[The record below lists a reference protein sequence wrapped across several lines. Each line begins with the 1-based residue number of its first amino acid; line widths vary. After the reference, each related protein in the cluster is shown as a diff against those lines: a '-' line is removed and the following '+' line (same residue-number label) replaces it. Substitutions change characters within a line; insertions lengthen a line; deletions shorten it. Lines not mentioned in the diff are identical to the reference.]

1 MSDRRATISWLVVML
16 MAVGI
21 AARAGVQVVQSESL
35 TTDRDAYLAL
45 AETFQDSGVYARPG
59 SDIPTAYR
67 PPLYP
72 ILLAAATSIL
82 PPGVAVSVINLL
94 ASAVI
99 IGGTYLLAR
108 ALSLDELPALF
119 AAAIVTFD
127 PLLIWSSKDAMTELV
142 FTAIMTVT
150 LCLTARVDQS
160 GEPAARWGLLA
171 GGFFGLAGL
180 CRPTALP
187 WMICWLAMIVIP
199 SQRKTGSTTVPI
211 KSTRFGSPRRQFAVT
226 AVAVSGVIVGLW
238 GLRNLWQMDR
248 FLVTTTHGG
257 YTLLLGNNP
266 TFDRDVLQTP
276 PHVWPGDSLI
286 AWQAELERRQ
296 RRDLG
301 DNFHSELAV
310 DRWCRDE
317 AIRWIS
323 SHPTRFVAAAGYRMR
338 SLWSPGPRGPEAAG
352 LPTVIRLPVAAWS
365 LGLFA
370 LAACGLIGLIR
381 DPRRAR
387 WWPLL
392 AWVAVVVGIHLF
404 YWADARMRAPI
415 QPILAVLAARA
426 VASGWFARGTTR
438 NQARKGTSG
447 IDA

>member
-1 MSDRRATISWLVVML
+1 MSDHRATIAWLVMTL
-16 MAVGI
+16 MAVGA

-45 AETFQDSGVYARPG
+45 AETLQASGVYARPD

-72 ILLAAATSIL
+72 VLLSAITTVL
-82 PPGVAVSVINLL
+82 PAGLAVAVLNLL

-99 IGGTYLLAR
+99 ITGTYLLAR
-108 ALSLDELPALF
+108 ALWLGELPALF

-127 PLLIWSSKDAMTELV
+127 PLLVWSSKDAMTELV

-150 LCLTARVDQS
+150 LCLTARVDES
-160 GEPAARWGLLA
+160 GKRSGRWGLLA
-171 GGFFGLAGL
+171 GGLFGLAGL

-187 WMICWLAMIVIP
+187 WLVCWLVMIVVPSGRRAETADIP
-199 SQRKTGSTTVPI
+199 EQA
-211 KSTRFGSPRRQFAVT
+211 AVT
-226 AVAVSGVIVGLW
+226 RSRRRFALAAVAVSGVILSLW

-266 TFDRDVLQTP
+266 AFDREVLQKP
-276 PHVWPGDSLI
+276 PHVWPGESLV
-286 AWQAELERRQ
+286 AWQNELEQRQ

-301 DNFHSELAV
+301 VDFQNEFAV

-317 AIRWIS
+317 AVHWIS
-323 SHPTRFVAAAGYRMR
+323 SHPSRFVAAAGYRMR

-352 LPTVIRLPVAAWS
+352 LPTVIRLTVAAWS
-365 LGLFA
+365 LGLFM

-426 VASGWFARGTTR
+426 VASRWLAPGGSG
-438 NQARKGTSG
+438 NQASMGTDG